1 MIYIFTLLVVITLT
15 IYSTLII
22 SKFFIKSDNLVLN
35 NKINNLENNITK
47 YDGVLEKLD
56 NQNKK
61 MKHIIEKNSSLIN
74 IYNIKKKKYKK
85 KKTKQYKVT
94 KLTKYELCNLYLI
107 RKTF

>member
-85 KKTKQYKVT
+85 IKKNIYK
-94 KLTKYELCNLYLI
+94 KNISKI
-107 RKTF
+107 RPFNQMKA

>member
-61 MKHIIEKNSSLIN
+61 MKQIIEKNSSLIN

-85 KKTKQYKVT
+85 IKKNIYK
-94 KLTKYELCNLYLI
+94 KNISKI
-107 RKTF
+107 RPFNQMKA